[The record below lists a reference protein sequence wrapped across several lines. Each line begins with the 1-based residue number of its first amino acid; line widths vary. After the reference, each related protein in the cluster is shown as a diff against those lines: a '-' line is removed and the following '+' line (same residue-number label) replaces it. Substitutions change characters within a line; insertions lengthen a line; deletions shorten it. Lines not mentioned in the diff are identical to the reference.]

1 MIPEAA
7 EVKLRMSEIAD
18 VALAAEEPEV
28 TGSVVADTPLIKTF
42 QCFIINQRKDNSR
55 ESTSHARSSLSTNV
69 LQLLNS
75 TLQHALLGRSHRKL
89 FARTIKAVDK
99 LVKGALLAHLSTAA
113 GVAASTIAVDGHGR
127 LASRLAC
134 GRNGGCVEL
143 TRDERHV
150 TWFNACGS

>member
-55 ESTSHARSSLSTNV
+55 ESTSHARSSLSTNI

-75 TLQHALLGRSHRKL
+75 TLQHALLGRSHCKL